1 MGNRVSMYVCG
12 VTVYDFSHIGHAR
25 AYVAFDVLYRYLKA
39 LGYEV
44 MYVRNFTDVDDK
56 IITRANKEG
65 EDPAQLSQRFINEF
79 HVDMDMLGCERPSI
93 EPRATE
99 FIPSMIESIQ
109 RIMEHGHAYVVDQ
122 DVYFD
127 VTSLPGYGVL
137 SGRSLD
143 DNRAGERVDVDQRK
157 RHPSDF
163 ALWKAAKPGEPT
175 WDSPWGAGRPG
186 WHIECSAMIEK
197 ILGPVVDIH
206 GGGRDLVFPHHENEL
221 AQARAAAGPCSCD
234 HAHDHQ
240 HKEEAFARFWV
251 HNGFVNVDAEKMSKS
266 LGNFFT
272 IRDVL
277 KQYHP
282 LALRLFLLNTQYR
295 QGINYTQRG
304 LEEASDRLYYLF
316 QTLRDMDDVLS
327 AENSFD
333 PKESKGLRNKD
344 LTSDPGNSL
353 LAELYESLADDLN
366 TPVAIA
372 VLSSGLKAINDLM
385 HTKQGRK
392 QKNRIPIL
400 FSYRL
405 ALVHALNLL
414 GLYSKDSAHIL
425 SELRACALVRSGI
438 SELDVAKALEERTA
452 ARAAKDFAAADAV
465 RSRLERVGI
474 LIMDT
479 PQGTTWKP
487 GPRLDIADRED

>member
-1 MGNRVSMYVCG
+1 MDNRVSMYVCG

-44 MYVRNFTDVDDK
+44 TYIRNFTDVDDK

-65 EDPAQLSQRFINEF
+65 EDPTQLSQRFINEF
-79 HVDMDMLGCERPSI
+79 HIDMDMLGCERPSM

-109 RIMEHGHAYVVDQ
+109 RIMDHGHAYVVDQ

-127 VTSLPGYGVL
+127 VTTLPGYGAL

-143 DNRAGERVDVDQRK
+143 DNRAGERVDVDRRK

-234 HAHDHQ
+234 HADDHQ
-240 HKEEAFARFWV
+240 HKEGAFARFWV

-327 AENSFD
+327 ADNSFD
-333 PKESKGLRNKD
+333 SKELKDLRNEALK
-344 LTSDPGNSL
+344 SDPGASL

-392 QKNRIPIL
+392 QKNRIPSL
-400 FSYRL
+400 LSYRL
-405 ALVHALNLL
+405 AVVHALNLL
-414 GLYSKDSAHIL
+414 GLYSRDSARIL

-438 SELDVAKALEERTA
+438 TEHDVAKALEERTV

-465 RSRLERVGI
+465 RSRLEQVGI

-487 GPRLDIADRED
+487 GPRLDVADREG